1 MNTQGEAISVSFN
14 RTLAKYFAALAFSVL
29 FVGSVQA
36 KLSLVSLETQSE
48 EQLLSQIEAN
58 QGNDRGVLYVFLG
71 RYVLDRDP
79 GLARQH
85 LYSAD
90 ALLNEDNLVGRS
102 YLNAAWCWVDLL
114 VGDID
119 KAKQRCVQSL
129 DLAEQSGNYW
139 ALTKAYNAN
148 AVLHYQK
155 GELDQAFQSGLQAL
169 EQSLE
174 VGVTSLIAS
183 QHNVLGLTS
192 RAQGR
197 FETALDHFA
206 DGLELLDPLTQE
218 EMYRILSFNVGIAY
232 ADLGQ
237 YEIAK
242 NFYAPSLVWAASENR
257 YAKELTALTYTALS
271 DIQLG
276 DYRVA
281 IDSLSD
287 ALERPELRENHGYLA
302 FAYAVLGEA
311 FLAAGQ
317 PQTALGIFQR
327 GMRIYEADPN
337 TFEQRRVRIGYAR
350 ALFETGEIDKARVVI
365 VGAVEQLRR
374 ENVRTLLLTALD
386 LLGELEEAA
395 GDYAASL
402 AANKESAQLARD
414 FQEQT
419 INHQLSS
426 MRDRFEVSEAER
438 ELAQARQGT
447 IVLTGIILLVLAL
460 GFIGYL
466 SVTRRAQ
473 RLRAETEADHAEHLE
488 QVVAERT
495 SELQEKIE
503 QANTSESARIALERQ
518 LSEAEKLRVLGQLT
532 GGVAHDFNNLLTV
545 VTGAAELLKESID
558 EDSEDRQLI
567 DHITTAASSG
577 ADITRALMAYA
588 RKQPLQLETVILNDV
603 LRQRIPLVTRAL
615 GGMVRLRLDIENC
628 PDMRVVLDQSQLVS
642 AMLNLALNARDA
654 QNNQGEIV
662 LSLAQREGRWAVL
675 SVADAG
681 CGMSAEEIARAV
693 EPFYTTK
700 QDAHGNGLG
709 LSMVYGFSKQIG
721 GDLEIDSEP
730 GVGTTVRLVL
740 PLAHLAD
747 SRVYEVNFG
756 QSKS

>member
-1 MNTQGEAISVSFN
+1 MSLNNKLFKLLTAI
-14 RTLAKYFAALAFSVL
+14 TLSVL

-36 KLSLVSLETQSE
+36 KLSLISLEAQSE
-48 EQLLSQIEAN
+48 DQLLSQIETA
-58 QGNDRGVLYVFLG
+58 QPDDRGTLYVFLG

-85 LYSAD
+85 LRSAD
-90 ALLNEDNLVGRS
+90 ALLAEDNLVGRS

-114 VGDID
+114 VADIN
-119 KAKQRCVQSL
+119 KAKERCVQSL
-129 DLAEQSGNYW
+129 ALAKQSGDYW

-155 GELDQAFQSGLQAL
+155 GELDSAFQLGTLAL
-169 EQSLE
+169 EQSMQ
-174 VGVTSLIAS
+174 VGVTTLIAS
-183 QHNVLGLTS
+183 QHNVLGLIA
-192 RAQGR
+192 RAQGH

-206 DGLELLDPLTQE
+206 DGLELLDPLVQE

-242 NFYAPSLVWAASENR
+242 NFYTPTLSWAVSEKR
-257 YAKELTALTYTALS
+257 YAKELTGLTYIALS

-276 DYRVA
+276 NYRAA

-317 PQTALGIFQR
+317 PQTALGILER

-350 ALFETGEIDKARVVI
+350 ALFETGDIEQARTVI
-365 VGAVEQLRR
+365 VEAVEQLRR

-386 LLGELEEAA
+386 LMGELEEAA
-395 GDYAASL
+395 GDFAASL
-402 AANKESAQLARD
+402 AANKESAKLARD

-426 MRDRFEVSEAER
+426 MAGRFQVVEAER
-438 ELAQARQGT
+438 ELAQAQQET
-447 IVLTGIILLVLAL
+447 IVLTGLILLVLLL

-466 SVTRRAQ
+466 SVTRRGQ
-473 RLRAETEADHAEHLE
+473 RLRAESEANHAELLE
-488 QVVAERT
+488 KVVTERT
-495 SELQEKIE
+495 FELQEKIE
-503 QANTSESARIALERQ
+503 QANNSESARIALERQ

-545 VTGAAELLKESID
+545 VTGAAELLKESMD
-558 EDSEDRQLI
+558 EDSDDRQLI

-615 GGMVRLRLDIENC
+615 GGMVELHLDIEDC
-628 PDMRVVLDQSQLVS
+628 PDLKVVLDQSQLVS
-642 AMLNLALNARDA
+642 ALLNLALNARDA
-654 QNNQGEIV
+654 QNNHGAIV
-662 LSLAQREGRWAVL
+662 VSLSQREGRWAIL
-675 SVADAG
+675 SVADEG
-681 CGMSAEEIARAV
+681 CGMSDEQIDRAV

-721 GDLEIDSEP
+721 GDLEIESEP
-730 GVGTTVRLVL
+730 GVGTTVRLIL

-756 QSKS
+756 QT